1 MGGGGCRETNEI
13 VLLARPVKSKKDQ
26 TYGHTDPVRTCVDC
40 GDPISVAPTGRPRLR
55 CDPCRTA
62 RAKGYYRAH
71 EGQQRAE
78 RRERH
83 RAEHPDWAAEVAA
96 GKNLRR
102 RQRRAANPEKIRAAE
117 QLYQVTIEPDALGM
131 TDD

>member
-1 MGGGGCRETNEI
+1 M
-13 VLLARPVKSKKDQ
+13 ARW
-26 TYGHTDPVRTCVDC
+26 
-40 GDPISVAPTGRPRLR
+40 
-55 CDPCRTA
+55 
-62 RAKGYYRAH
+62 RAAHPGYSLEYYRAH

-117 QLYQVTIEPDALGM
+117 QLYQ
-131 TDD
+131 